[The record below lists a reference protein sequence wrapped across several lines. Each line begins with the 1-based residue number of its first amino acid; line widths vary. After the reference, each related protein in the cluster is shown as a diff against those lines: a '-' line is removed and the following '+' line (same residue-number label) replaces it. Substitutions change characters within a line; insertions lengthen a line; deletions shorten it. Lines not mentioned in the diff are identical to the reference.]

1 MDNYDDKKIIRKQIL
16 SVRDSLSEQE
26 RQRGN
31 ILVSEKILGHQWY
44 YGADYLL
51 LFASYGSE
59 IDTSLILEDALKKN
73 KKVFLPKVV
82 GKNMI
87 FYRINQVGELVE
99 GYKGIREPKGDTEV
113 YSGKDASL
121 ADKTLMI
128 MPGVAFDRN
137 RNRMGYGGGFY
148 DRFLSDKPWM
158 HTIAIGYQCQMLPEI
173 PVEENDI
180 RPGQIICF

>member
-1 MDNYDDKKIIRKQIL
+1 M
-16 SVRDSLSEQE
+16 
-26 RQRGN
+26 
-31 ILVSEKILGHQWY
+31 
-44 YGADYLL
+44 
-51 LFASYGSE
+51 
-59 IDTSLILEDALKKN
+59 
-73 KKVFLPKVV
+73 
-82 GKNMI
+82 
-87 FYRINQVGELVE
+87 E

-158 HTIAIGYQCQMLPEI
+158 HTIAIGYQCQMFPEI